1 MKSKVYF
8 TSEISLASIEKI
20 AAMPEFVQTFRPRNF
35 AALKIHFGEENN
47 RGYIRPEF
55 VRPLVNKIKEIGA
68 YPFLTDTNT
77 IYIGKRA
84 DAYHHLLV
92 AAEHGFSLENCGC
105 PIIIADGLRGNAAV
119 EVNINKKH
127 FARVLIANSLYA
139 ADSLLVLTHFKG
151 HEISGFGGAIKNIGM
166 GAGTRAGKYAMHDKL
181 HPNLNLEKCSGCGEC
196 IKWCSGRALTLVN
209 KVIHLNPEKCN
220 GCGECILSCPQKV
233 FVIPWD
239 DSTKNVQEK
248 MVEYAYGALQNKP
261 AFFINFL
268 NHLTK
273 FCDCY
278 ATKEPPL
285 LADIGIVWG
294 QDIVAVDRASIDL
307 VNKKFGQDFARY
319 NWPEI
324 DWQVQLD
331 YAQQL
336 GLGSQEYQLIEL

>member
-1 MKSKVYF
+1 VKSKVYF

-119 EVNINKKH
+119 EVTINKKH

-139 ADSLLVLTHFKG
+139 ADSLLVLTHFK
-151 HEISGFGGAIKNIGM
+151 
-166 GAGTRAGKYAMHDKL
+166 
-181 HPNLNLEKCSGCGEC
+181 
-196 IKWCSGRALTLVN
+196 
-209 KVIHLNPEKCN
+209 
-220 GCGECILSCPQKV
+220 
-233 FVIPWD
+233 
-239 DSTKNVQEK
+239 
-248 MVEYAYGALQNKP
+248 
-261 AFFINFL
+261 
-268 NHLTK
+268 
-273 FCDCY
+273 
-278 ATKEPPL
+278 
-285 LADIGIVWG
+285 
-294 QDIVAVDRASIDL
+294 
-307 VNKKFGQDFARY
+307 
-319 NWPEI
+319 
-324 DWQVQLD
+324 
-331 YAQQL
+331 
-336 GLGSQEYQLIEL
+336 